1 MPGIRTRLGGSANS
15 SWISGVV
22 GGGTYGWSAPGTM
35 RRSRPSRRRFLLC
48 FCAAASNGGGGTIGR
63 AIGAGA
69 AAPTSARRAASTA
82 ATGAAAAGCSATGRS
97 ASRAFSGAGACGA
110 SWRSFMLS
118 SCRSIS
124 HWMMSRLRRSRRCSH
139 SKMARDVSR
148 LWRRLRMRWKAGPS
162 FSRRLRV
169 CGLWVP
175 RRRRQSVK
183 SKKKHRPKCRPCL
196 CSFSRGLN
204 TLNGFGSVT
213 AGGGWSRRK
222 AGLPRRLRL
231 SSQ

>member
-1 MPGIRTRLGGSANS
+1 
-15 SWISGVV
+15 
-22 GGGTYGWSAPGTM
+22 M

-48 FCAAASNGGGGTIGR
+48 FCAAASNGGGGAIGR

-69 AAPTSARRAASTA
+69 AAPTSARRAASRA
-82 ATGAAAAGCSATGRS
+82 ATGAAAAAGCSATGCS

-110 SWRSFMLS
+110 SWRSFIFS

-162 FSRRLRV
+162 FSRRRRV

-175 RRRRQSVK
+175 PRRQSVK
-183 SKKKHRPKCRPCL
+183 
-196 CSFSRGLN
+196 
-204 TLNGFGSVT
+204 
-213 AGGGWSRRK
+213 RRK
-222 AGLPRRLRL
+222 RAAPVVRACAASRVA
-231 SSQ
+231 